1 MYAYDNNNNK
11 TKIMENLSIC
21 AKILYDND
29 LLDKQNE
36 LDKYKKDMLEPIL
49 YFKSQEEF
57 YEKKSK
63 MLVDLEE
70 AIKHWHKEH
79 FLDHDQPHINRNRLE
94 EALLIN
100 IQDEFQSSLYAAI
113 FEVLKEFFGDT
124 NWLSTV
130 VYHVCVSLAAI
141 CASINKHYEFIE
153 NVIQNDNICSI
164 LYSSIH
170 DILNEMVFDFH
181 QDKFFR
187 FTCKQCSKHI
197 RWIYIDNNNICV
209 ECGNI

>member
-1 MYAYDNNNNK
+1 
-11 TKIMENLSIC
+11 MEKLSIC

-29 LLDKQNE
+29 LLNKQNE

-49 YFKSQEEF
+49 YFKSQEKF

-70 AIKHWHKEH
+70 NIKQWHKEH
-79 FLDHDQPHINRNRLE
+79 FLDHDQSHINQNRLE
-94 EALLIN
+94 EALFIN
-100 IQDEFQSSLYAAI
+100 IQDEFQSSLYATI
-113 FEVLKEFFGDT
+113 FEVLKDFFGDT

-130 VYHVCVSLAAI
+130 VYHICVSLAAM
-141 CASINKHYEFIE
+141 CTSINRHYAFIE

-164 LYSSIH
+164 LYSSIQ

-187 FTCKQCSKHI
+187 FTCAKCSKHT
-197 RWIYIDNNNICV
+197 RWIYIDNNNICI